1 MRVAVGLVVA
11 GLGVY
16 LTLCPLVTADLLDR
30 PHATSTQ
37 LINLRAT
44 WGGTLLGLGLFAM
57 WLPALRPWLRAVLGL
72 LMCSMAGIGAARL
85 VGFAVDGHPDTRQYI
100 WITAEVIGCAWRLR
114 VAARGA
120 THDDATIIG
129 DEVEALYTNGPAG
142 GGGTRRRS
150 PSRSA
155 SYPR

>member
-1 MRVAVGLVVA
+1 VSGHAARWMRVAVGLVVA

-100 WITAEVIGCAWRLR
+100 WITAEVALVIGCAWRLR
-114 VAARGA
+114 VMARRTA
-120 THDDATIIG
+120 D
-129 DEVEALYTNGPAG
+129 G
-142 GGGTRRRS
+142 GRRTADGGRRTADGQG
-150 PSRSA
+150 PSRPSTEA
-155 SYPR
+155 